1 MEEKLS
7 KKKQKL
13 LQPIEIKEFDQAYIN
28 HCGHVHRYLARKQ
41 LVFLLETAYF
51 TNRNNQKIQ
60 YPRFKWYTEWDG
72 ILEEARLKYMK
83 LKDGFAY
90 IPQGNVP

>member
-13 LQPIEIKEFDQAYIN
+13 LQPIEIKESDQAYIN
-28 HCGHVHRYLARKQ
+28 HCAHVHRYLGKKQ

-51 TNRNNQKIQ
+51 TNKNNQKIQ
-60 YPRFKWYTEWDG
+60 YPCFKWYTEWDD
-72 ILEEARLKYMK
+72 ILEEERLKYMK
-83 LKDGFAY
+83 MKDVFAY
-90 IPQGNVP
+90 IPKGNVL